1 MTLLAL
7 PDPYAYATFIDRG
20 QGLNNALQDSSNF
33 VSAIISVAN
42 GEKTLVGAID
52 AYDKE
57 VLERGTLETDISL
70 KQSIAIHDWDKLM
83 QSPLMNIGMHRAND
97 GDR

>member
-1 MTLLAL
+1 M
-7 PDPYAYATFIDRG
+7 
-20 QGLNNALQDSSNF
+20 
-33 VSAIISVAN
+33 
-42 GEKTLVGAID
+42 GAID

-70 KQSIAIHDWDKLM
+70 RQSIAIHDWDKLM